1 MTKYAIDSETL
12 TDIADAIRT
21 KTGGT
26 DPIATSN
33 FASSI
38 SGISSDPMPDLVYM
52 QSKNRT
58 SSTEMTYTF
67 TEAGKFQY
75 YIYLSSDSQPATTD
89 VVVYINGTAET
100 STTLLN
106 TYSSFW
112 YGEVTV
118 SANDVISVSV
128 TSASNRGVQ
137 LYLFKYSDITRFSL
151 VGGTGND
158 DTTFVIDVEEGM
170 PFVETFQMGYY
181 NGNNNYKFIVGIAPA
196 SSLQL
201 RSIAT
206 PNTSAYWYGGTI
218 VFTI

>member
-1 MTKYAIDSETL
+1 MGWYKTSRILSGGSAIPL
-12 TDIADAIRT
+12 
-21 KTGGT
+21 
-26 DPIATSN
+26 
-33 FASSI
+33 
-38 SGISSDPMPDLVYM
+38 PDLVYM

-58 SSTEMTYTF
+58 SSTAMTYTF

-75 YIYLSSDSQPATTD
+75 YIYLSSDSQPSSTD
-89 VVVYINGTAET
+89 VIVYINGTSET

-106 TYSSFW
+106 TYASFW
-112 YGEVTV
+112 YGEITV
-118 SANDVISVSV
+118 SANDVLSLSV

-137 LYLFKYSDITRFSL
+137 LYIFKNSDITRFSF

-170 PFVETFQMGYY
+170 PFVESFQTGYY
-181 NGNNNYKFIVGIAPA
+181 SGNNNYKFIVGIAPA

-206 PNTSAYWYGGTI
+206 PDVSMYWYGGTI